1 MKENFSKGVQKILK
15 FAKEEAVRLGHS
27 YVGSEHLLLGIIKNN
42 KGNAASILV
51 AIGCDLEEMKGMIE
65 EMAKPSGGTMTLG
78 HLPLTRRAERILRTT
93 FSEAQSMEMDLAN
106 QSHLLLALLREDEG
120 LATEILSAFSVDYE
134 LLSTF
139 IASGPSKKD
148 KKGSGKKSTTPTLDM
163 FSRDISRMAQDGK
176 LDPVIGRSLEI
187 ERVAQILSRR
197 KKNNPV
203 LIGEPGVGKTAIIE
217 GLALRIND
225 KTVPRLLWGQ
235 RVVALDLAGL
245 IAGTKYRG
253 QFEERMRTLMM
264 ELESC
269 SDVIVF
275 IDELHTLVGAGGAT
289 GSLDAANMFKPA
301 LARGD
306 IQVVGATTLNEFRKH
321 IEKDG
326 ALERRFQ
333 KVLVN
338 PPSIEDTIN
347 ILNGIKEKYELHHQV
362 KLNEKAISACVKLSD
377 RYITDK
383 YLPDK
388 AIDVMDEVGSR
399 VHISNINVP
408 DKILKLEKQVISTRK
423 KKEDV
428 IAKQKF
434 EKAAEL
440 RDKERILAE
449 KLTKVQAEWHQE
461 EEVNRPEITEDDVA
475 DVVSMITGIPLQK
488 VAENE
493 SNRLLNLDTILKK
506 EIIGQNEAIEKLTQ
520 AILRA
525 RAGLKNPNHPIGSFI
540 FLGPTGVGKTE
551 LAKVLAHELF
561 TNDEALI
568 KIDMSEYME
577 RYNVSRLIGAPP
589 GYVGYE
595 EGGQLTEK
603 VRRNPYS
610 VILFDE
616 IEKAHRDVF
625 NILLQILD
633 EGRVTDSLGRVIDF
647 RNTVIIM
654 TSNIGTR
661 NINSSQI
668 GFSKGTPQDAQ
679 NHGHDIMKEV
689 KKYFIPEFLNRIDDI
704 IVFNSLS
711 IENLYDIIELQL
723 KDLHSNLTNKN
734 NKLKVT
740 KTAKDILIQDGSHRE
755 WGARPLRRAIQNEI
769 ENVISSKF
777 LNSDFLEDGIITI
790 KGKSGKLD
798 FSQKLIQAKKEIKD
812 KVS

>member
-1 MKENFSKGVQKILK
+1 MKENFSKGVQRILK
-15 FAKEEAVRLGHS
+15 YAKEEAVRLGHS
-27 YVGSEHLLLGIIKNN
+27 YVGSEHLLLGIIKDS
-42 KGNAASILV
+42 KGNAAAILEAV
-51 AIGCDLEEMKGMIE
+51 GCSLNDMKNMIE
-65 EMAKPSGGTMTLG
+65 EMAKPSAGTMTLG
-78 HLPLTRRAERILRTT
+78 HLPLTRRAERILRST
-93 FSEAQSMEMDLAN
+93 FSEAQSMDIDLAN
-106 QSHLLLALLREDEG
+106 QSHLLLSLSKEDEG
-120 LATEILSAFSVDYE
+120 LAVEILNTFNIDYD

-139 IASGPSKKD
+139 ITNGPKKE
-148 KKGSGKKSTTPTLDM
+148 KKEKNKKSATPTLDM
-163 FSRDISRMAQDGK
+163 FSRDISQMASTGK

-203 LIGEPGVGKTAIIE
+203 LIGEPGVGKTAIVE
-217 GLALRIND
+217 GLALRIFD
-225 KTVPRLLWGQ
+225 KTVPRILWGQ
-235 RVVALDLAGL
+235 RVIALDLAGL

-253 QFEERMRTLMM
+253 QFEERMRTLMI
-264 ELESC
+264 ELESNTE
-269 SDVIVF
+269 IILF
-275 IDELHTLVGAGGAT
+275 IDELHTIVGAGGAT

-338 PPSIEDTIN
+338 PPSIDDTIT
-347 ILNGIKEKYELHHQV
+347 ILNGIKAKYERHHQV
-362 KLNEKAISACVKLSD
+362 SLDEKAISACVKLSD

-383 YLPDK
+383 HLPDK

-408 DKILKLEKQVISTRK
+408 DEILILEKKVLNLKK
-423 KKEDV
+423 KKEDA
-428 IAKQKF
+428 ISKQKF

-440 RDKERILAE
+440 RDQERKLNE
-449 KLTKVQAEWHQE
+449 KLDKLQSEWSKSE
-461 EEVNRPEITEDDVA
+461 KLNRPVISEDDVA
-475 DVVSMITGIPLQK
+475 DVVSMITGIPLQR

-493 SNRLLNLDTILKK
+493 SERLLSLDKILKK
-506 EIIGQNEAIEKLTQ
+506 EIIGQDEAIEKLTQ
-520 AILRA
+520 SVLRA

-561 TNDEALI
+561 TNEESFI

-633 EGRVTDSLGRVIDF
+633 EGRVTDSLGRKIDF

-661 NINSSQI
+661 NINSSKI
-668 GFSKGTPQDAQ
+668 GFGKNDGISDESNK
-679 NHGHDIMKEV
+679 NDIFKEV

-704 IVFNSLS
+704 IVFNSLTIDNLFS
-711 IENLYDIIELQL
+711 IIDLQL
-723 KDLHSNLTNKN
+723 KDLHSNLSNRK
-734 NKLKVT
+734 NKLRIT
-740 KTAKDILIQDGSHRE
+740 KTAKNLLIKDGSHRE
-755 WGARPLRRAIQNEI
+755 WGARPLRRIIQNEI
-769 ENVISSKF
+769 ENTISSKF
-777 LNSDFLEDGIITI
+777 LSGEFVDNGIITI
-790 KGKSGKLD
+790 KGKSGKLL
-798 FSQKLIQAKKEIKD
+798 FTQKQLEQKVKD
-812 KVS
+812 KMA

>member
-1 MKENFSKGVQKILK
+1 MKENFSKGVQTILK
-15 FAKEEAVRLGHS
+15 FAKEEAVRIGHS
-27 YVGSEHLLLGIIKNN
+27 YVGSEHLLLGIIKNI

-51 AIGCDLEEMKGMIE
+51 AIGCDLDEMKDMIE

-93 FSEAQSMEMDLAN
+93 FSEAQSMDMDIAS
-106 QSHLLLALLREDEG
+106 QSHLMLALLREDEG
-120 LATEILSAFSVDYE
+120 LATEVLSSFSVDYE

-139 IASGPSKKD
+139 ITSGPSKKE
-148 KKGSGKKSTTPTLDM
+148 KKGVAKKSNTPTLDM
-163 FSRDISRMAQDGK
+163 FSRDISQMAKDGK
-176 LDPVIGRSLEI
+176 IDPVIGRSLEI

-225 KTVPRLLWGQ
+225 KTVPRLLWNQ

-253 QFEERMRTLMM
+253 QFEERMRTLMI
-264 ELESC
+264 ELES
-269 SDVIVF
+269 SSEIIVF
-275 IDELHTLVGAGGAT
+275 IDELHTLVGAGGAS

-306 IQVVGATTLNEFRKH
+306 IQIVGATTLNEFRKH

-333 KVLVN
+333 KVLIN
-338 PPSIEDTIN
+338 PPSIDDTIE

-362 KLNEKAISACVKLSD
+362 KLNDKAISACVKLSD

-408 DKILKLEKQVISTRK
+408 DEILKLEKQVISTRK
-423 KKEDV
+423 KKEEV

-440 RDKERILAE
+440 RDKERKLAE
-449 KLTKVQAEWHQE
+449 KLAKVQAEWHQE
-461 EEVNRPEITEDDVA
+461 EEINKPIITEDDVA

-493 SNRLLNLDTILKK
+493 SERLLNLNSILKE

-561 TNDEALI
+561 TNEEAFI

-625 NILLQILD
+625 NILLQVLD

-668 GFSKGTPQDAQ
+668 GFSKGSPDDAQ
-679 NHGHDIMKEV
+679 SHSVDIMKEV

-723 KDLHSNLTNKN
+723 KDLHANLSNMNT
-734 NKLKVT
+734 KLRVT

-755 WGARPLRRAIQNEI
+755 WGARPLRREIQNEI

-777 LNSDFLEDGIITI
+777 LNGDFSENGLITV

-798 FSQKLIQAKKEIKD
+798 FSQKLTEVKNESKD
-812 KVS
+812 RVT

>member
-1 MKENFSKGVQKILK
+1 MKENFSKGVQTILK

-27 YVGSEHLLLGIIKNN
+27 YVGSEHLLLGIIKNI

-51 AIGCDLEEMKGMIE
+51 AIGCDLDEMKGMIE

-93 FSEAQSMEMDLAN
+93 FSEAQSMDMDIAS

-120 LATEILSAFSVDYE
+120 LATEVLSSFSVDYE

-139 IASGPSKKD
+139 ITSGPSKKE
-148 KKGSGKKSTTPTLDM
+148 KKGVSKKSNTPTLDM
-163 FSRDISRMAQDGK
+163 FSRDISQMAKDGK
-176 LDPVIGRSLEI
+176 IDPVIGRSLEI

-225 KTVPRLLWGQ
+225 KTVPRLLWNQ

-264 ELESC
+264 ELES
-269 SDVIVF
+269 SSEIIVF
-275 IDELHTLVGAGGAT
+275 IDELHTLVGAGGAS

-306 IQVVGATTLNEFRKH
+306 IQIVGATTLNEFRKH

-333 KVLVN
+333 KVLIN
-338 PPSIEDTIN
+338 PPSIDDTIA

-408 DKILKLEKQVISTRK
+408 DEILKLEKQVISTRK
-423 KKEDV
+423 KKEEV

-440 RDKERILAE
+440 RDKERKLAE
-449 KLTKVQAEWHQE
+449 KLAKVQAEWHQE
-461 EEVNRPEITEDDVA
+461 EEINKPIITEDDVA

-493 SNRLLNLDTILKK
+493 SERLLNLNSILKE

-561 TNDEALI
+561 TNEEAFI

-625 NILLQILD
+625 NILLQVLD

-668 GFSKGTPQDAQ
+668 GFSKGSPDDAQ
-679 NHGHDIMKEV
+679 SHSADIMKEV

-723 KDLHSNLTNKN
+723 KDLHANLRSMNT
-734 NKLKVT
+734 KLRVT

-755 WGARPLRRAIQNEI
+755 WGARPLRREIQNEI

-777 LNSDFLEDGIITI
+777 LNGDFSENGLITV

-798 FSQKLIQAKKEIKD
+798 FSQKLTEVKKESKD
-812 KVS
+812 RVT

>member
-42 KGNAASILV
+42 KGNSASILT
-51 AIGCDLEEMKGMIE
+51 AIGCDLDEMKGMIE
-65 EMAKPSGGTMTLG
+65 DMAKPSGGTMTLG

-120 LATEILSAFSVDYE
+120 LATEVLSAFNVDYE

-139 IASGPSKKD
+139 ITTGPTKKE
-148 KKGSGKKSTTPTLDM
+148 KKSRKKSTTPTLDM
-163 FSRDISRMAQDGK
+163 FSRDISKMAEDGK

-217 GLALRIND
+217 GLALKIND
-225 KTVPRLLWGQ
+225 KTVPRILWGQ

-245 IAGTKYRG
+245 VAGTKYRG

-264 ELESC
+264 ELESA

-306 IQVVGATTLNEFRKH
+306 IQIVGATTLNEFRKY

-338 PPSIEDTIN
+338 PPSIDDTIN
-347 ILNGIKEKYELHHQV
+347 ILNGIKEKYEIHHQV
-362 KLNEKAISACVKLSD
+362 KLNKKAILACVKLSD

-399 VHISNINVP
+399 IHISNINVP
-408 DKILKLEKQVISTRK
+408 EEILKLEKQVILIRK
-423 KKEDV
+423 KKEEV

-440 RDKERILAE
+440 RDKERKLAD
-449 KLTKVQAEWHQE
+449 KLSKLQLEWHQK

-488 VAENE
+488 VAESE
-493 SNRLLNLDTILKK
+493 SEKLLNLASILKK
-506 EIIGQNEAIEKLTQ
+506 EIIGQDEAIEKLTQ

-568 KIDMSEYME
+568 KIDMSEYVE

-654 TSNIGTR
+654 TSNIGTK

-668 GFSKGTPQDAQ
+668 GFKKDTSEDIQ
-679 NHGHDIMKEV
+679 NHAHDIMKEV

-711 IENLYDIIELQL
+711 KENLYDIIELQL
-723 KDLHSNLTNKN
+723 KDLNMNLKSKN

-769 ENVISSKF
+769 ENVISSNF
-777 LNSDFLEDGIITI
+777 LSGYFCENGVITV
-790 KGKSGKLD
+790 KGKGNKLT
-798 FSQKLIQAKKEIKD
+798 FLQNKTLLKSSKKEKMT
-812 KVS
+812 